1 MITLLQRL
9 KESIETYIVRA
20 DSRYSE
26 GLERFISSKGGAD
39 IADLDYWIR
48 VYDRHL
54 ADRRSW
60 VE

>member
-1 MITLLQRL
+1 MLALLKTL

-20 DSRYSE
+20 DGRYSQ
-26 GLERFISSKGGAD
+26 GLEQFISQNAGTE

-48 VYDRHL
+48 AYDRQL